1 MPSTIRSP
9 IKPKRVLLSSKQQRL
24 KDTVCITMS
33 SVWVQLYYKGE
44 AKPVEDADPIKIKP
58 IPEDVSD
65 LKEKVIEKAKTML
78 GVQVY
83 NLFIYPVGTVPPVSN
98 DTEYLQANT
107 PGAEAAEGSS
117 YEKPLIVIAPKPEQ
131 PNGSRVG
138 EKWETL
144 PSPQIPSKPNEGNFL
159 DVQLLNKAGLVR
171 EGENEL
177 LFCRLDTLRLWKELC
192 AWSSPTEDGRSVV
205 GLVRGP
211 PGTGT

>member
-1 MPSTIRSP
+1 
-9 IKPKRVLLSSKQQRL
+9 
-24 KDTVCITMS
+24 MS

-44 AKPVEDADPIKIKP
+44 AKPVGEVDPIEISYDS
-58 IPEDVSD
+58 IENVNENVND
-65 LKEKVIEKAKTML
+65 LKKKVKEDRVNKLKHADAADLK
-78 GVQVY
+78 VY
-83 NLFIYPVGTVPPVSN
+83 SSGTTVPVKDPPTGPAALAANVIVS
-98 DTEYLQANT
+98 
-107 PGAEAAEGSS
+107 EAATGTS
-117 YEKPLIVIAPKPEQ
+117 YERPLIVIAPKPEQ
-131 PNGSRVG
+131 PNGSTVG
-138 EKWETL
+138 EKWKTL

-177 LFCRLDTLRLWKELC
+177 LFCRLDTLRLWEELS